1 VNNFDAQQSLQTRLS
16 VPHDVLEKWDLPVG
30 DYIMKDLLN
39 SGLLTLRVT
48 DKGGI
53 KVGDNPIHARFS
65 VNLAPLDSA
74 VFEITWSTPIAQ

>member
-39 SGLLTLRVT
+39 SGLSALRVT
-48 DKGGI
+48 YKGGI
-53 KVGDNPIHARFS
+53 EVGDNPIHARFS

-74 VFEITWSTPIAQ
+74 VFEITWSTPITQ